1 MVMGTKMLIT
11 SFCLPMMTH
20 QWKNI
25 KETDKN
31 RIRFN
36 KAASPYSSST
46 SQTNSIFWKSE
57 KNSWN
62 DKFIFVKMLIYND
75 LLFV

>member
-1 MVMGTKMLIT
+1 MVMGTEMLIT

-36 KAASPYSSST
+36 KAASPYSSLT

-62 DKFIFVKMLIYND
+62 DK
-75 LLFV
+75 LFL